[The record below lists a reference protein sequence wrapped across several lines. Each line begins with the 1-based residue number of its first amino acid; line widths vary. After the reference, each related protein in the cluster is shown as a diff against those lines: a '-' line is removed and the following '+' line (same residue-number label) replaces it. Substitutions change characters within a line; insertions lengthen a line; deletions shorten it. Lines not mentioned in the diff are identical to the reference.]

1 MRALPVEPNPSRTAI
16 GDRLRAA
23 RQVQQLTIEQ
33 LASATGLSKGFISR
47 VERDQTSPSV
57 STLVALC
64 DVLNVPVGDLFVRSD
79 AEVVRASDAP
89 KITLGGEDMVEL
101 LMSPRS
107 ERRLQVVRTLVEPGG
122 HSGESMY
129 TVPAEL
135 DLVYVVAGRISMRLA
150 DVTWELS
157 AGDSLTLDGREP
169 HSWHPLD
176 DAPAELI
183 WVLIPTAANG
193 TPTAG

>member
-1 MRALPVEPNPSRTAI
+1 MRALPVEPDPSRTAI

-64 DVLNVPVGDLFVRSD
+64 DVLNVSVGDLFARSD
-79 AEVVRASDAP
+79 AEVVRGKDAP

-107 ERRLQVVRTLVEPGG
+107 EKRIQVVRTLVQADG
-122 HSGESMY
+122 HSGQAMY

-135 DLVYVVAGRISMRLA
+135 DFVYVVAGRISVRLA
-150 DVTWELS
+150 DATWELE

-176 DAPAELI
+176 GAAAELL
-183 WVLIPTAANG
+183 WVLIPTTMNG